1 MEPLQITRCYIYMK
15 EITTNN
21 NNNNITF
28 IRPYATQ
35 AHGHKPYIHIYNT
48 VINWKKPTYMY
59 MSLQTEIN
67 TSCTD
72 RDPFSV

>member
-1 MEPLQITRCYIYMK
+1 MK
-15 EITTNN
+15 EITTNNNN

-48 VINWKKPTYMY
+48 VIN
-59 MSLQTEIN
+59 
-67 TSCTD
+67 
-72 RDPFSV
+72 